1 MAKDKIYRIL
11 HLYSKLVEGDIID
24 KDEAAEEY
32 GVNVRSIH
40 RDLADIRKFVEGD
53 TLFTDRFN
61 TIILDRKK
69 GGYRL
74 RNPIFRRFE
83 QDEDIVSGRL
93 SPDMWKKR
101 RK

>member
-11 HLYSKLVEGDIID
+11 HIYSKLMEGDIID

-40 RDLADIRKFVEGD
+40 RDISDIREFVESESM
-53 TLFTDRFN
+53 FTDRIN
-61 TIILDRKK
+61 TIILDRKN

-74 RNPIFRRFE
+74 RNPMFRRLDQAKE
-83 QDEDIVSGRL
+83 NSSGRL
-93 SPDMWKKR
+93 SPDLWKK
-101 RK
+101 KEK